1 MRQSCDVRQGD
12 SEHVHAADPRHP
24 VHLQFY
30 PDGYEWAEE
39 EPVLV
44 SRGNSDSQVL
54 TLPLAHQFFFVWCF
68 FLCKGRICKH
78 RTAARL

>member
-54 TLPLAHQFFFVWCF
+54 TLPLATPVLLVSVVLLLLQ
-68 FLCKGRICKH
+68 REDMQ
-78 RTAARL
+78 A